1 MMTACIAPA
10 GARPL
15 LLAVAV
21 TTACAWPSA
30 LAAQHT
36 HDQTAR
42 ADSAQV
48 ADVPPNSAEGG
59 DQPDAEPLP
68 MASGTS
74 WLPRSARV
82 RGAHG
87 TAGKWMV
94 MTHGTAFGYYTKQS
108 SLRGGW
114 QAGSI
119 NWAMVAAERSGSAG
133 RLELRA
139 MASADPYTVGD
150 AGYPLL
156 LQTGETYQGVPL
168 HDRQHPHELVM
179 ELSTTYERRLVGPI
193 GVSLYLAAVGEPAAG
208 PVAFMHRPSAEGDP
222 FSPLS
227 HHWQDASH
235 VTFGVITAGFFL
247 RNVKVE
253 ASVFNG
259 REPDEVRTNF
269 DYAGRK
275 LDSWSARLTV
285 APARNWALSAWYA
298 YFETPN
304 AFYPEDWA
312 KRIGASMLHSR
323 SVGDE
328 GSLSSALIWG
338 ASRHEPS
345 AHHPVTRFTHSVT
358 AETSLEIGRRNTLY
372 TRLEYVQKDVEELFV
387 PHVREEIHNLK
398 SIAAGYVREVARMGS
413 ATLGLGVRGNINF
426 IPPRL
431 AYYYGEGNPRG
442 GAVYTRLTFN
452 RPARQSPH
460 AGH

>member
-1 MMTACIAPA
+1 MMSSNGVAQLRRSALAILVALAWAP
-10 GARPL
+10 
-15 LLAVAV
+15 
-21 TTACAWPSA
+21 A
-30 LAAQHT
+30 LAAQHV
-36 HDQTAR
+36 HNSPAA
-42 ADSAQV
+42 ADSAQASV
-48 ADVPPNSAEGG
+48 VPQIPMEESARPE
-59 DQPDAEPLP
+59 DDRFP

-74 WLPRSARV
+74 WLPRSAPV

-87 TAGKWMV
+87 MAGKWMV
-94 MTHGTAFGYYTKQS
+94 MAHGTAFGYYTKQS

-114 QAGSI
+114 HAGSI
-119 NWAMVAAERSGSAG
+119 NWAMVGAERSGSAG
-133 RLELRA
+133 RIEMRA
-139 MASADPYTVGD
+139 MASAEPYTVGG

-156 LQTGETYQGVPL
+156 LQTGETYLGVPL

-179 ELSTTYERRLVGPI
+179 ELSTTYERQLAGPI

-235 VTFGVITAGFFL
+235 VTFGVITAGFFTRHL
-247 RNVKVE
+247 KLE
-253 ASVFNG
+253 ASLFNG

-275 LDSWSARLTV
+275 LDSWSARATLV
-285 APARNWALSAWYA
+285 PARNWALSAWYA

-312 KRIGASMLHSR
+312 KRIGTSLLYSR
-323 SVGDE
+323 PVGAE
-328 GSLSSALIWG
+328 GSWSSAVIWG
-338 ASRHEPS
+338 ASRHEAS
-345 AHHPVTRFTHSVT
+345 AHHPVSRFTHSVT
-358 AETSLEIGRRNTLY
+358 AESSLEVGRRNTLF

-387 PHVREEIHNLK
+387 PHVREEIHNLRG
-398 SIAAGYVREVARMGS
+398 IAAGYVREIVRIGS
-413 ATLGLGVRGNINF
+413 ATVGLGVRGNVNF

-431 AYYYGEGNPRG
+431 AYYYGESNPRG
-442 GAVYTRLTFN
+442 GAVFTRVTFN
-452 RPARQSPH
+452 RLAPRSPH